1 MWFIHIVGVLFCCA
15 LSHFTLAQDYNKIG
29 KKDLRLLVS
38 QRDTEIDSIKKLWS
52 IEQQSSR
59 EKTVLMERWEEKY
72 ISERVQNLLHT
83 QNIIEL
89 NTLLDD
95 NRQTTDSLK
104 LLVANTKDSLQKYAD
119 QFDSLFVFRAIRR
132 AIIENFILNRNF
144 NLIYAYDEA
153 YDEDGGFLSKTIV
166 KQKEKFYQSVSVNF
180 LPVHLK
186 MVEAIFQK
194 ELEEWTLHFKSDYS
208 ILFRNNLTETNGFI
222 AKEAYQRKGF
232 SFDLHPA
239 NDILV
244 LLDETIFIPLG
255 TIERNKDEN
264 IKSFFMYDILG
275 EFDMGIENVQVC
287 FDNEIK
293 WISES

>member
-15 LSHFTLAQDYNKIG
+15 LSHFTLAQDYHKMG
-29 KKDLRLLVS
+29 EKDLRLLVS
-38 QRDTEIDSIKKLWS
+38 QRDSEIDSIKKLWS
-52 IEQQSSR
+52 IEQQPSR

-104 LLVANTKDSLQKYAD
+104 FLLANTKDSLQKYAD

-132 AIIENFILNRNF
+132 AISEHFILNRNF
-144 NLIYAYDEA
+144 NLIDAYDEA
-153 YDEDGGFLSKTIV
+153 YTEEGGFLSKTIV
-166 KQKEKFYQSVSVNF
+166 KQNEKFYQSVSVNF
-180 LPVHLK
+180 SPVHLK

-244 LLDETIFIPLG
+244 LSDETIFIPLG

-264 IKSFFMYDILG
+264 IESFFMYDILG